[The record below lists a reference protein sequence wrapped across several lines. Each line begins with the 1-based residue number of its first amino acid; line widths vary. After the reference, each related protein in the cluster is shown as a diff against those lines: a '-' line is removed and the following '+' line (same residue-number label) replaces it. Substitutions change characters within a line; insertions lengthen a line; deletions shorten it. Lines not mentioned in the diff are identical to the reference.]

1 MLNKLIPIALTG
13 LLLAAC
19 GETSDSAKPPPPP
32 KNFTAESKGY
42 YCTMNLTEH
51 VGGKA
56 QIILESRPDEP
67 VWFSTVNQAFGFT
80 RHPGEPKDI
89 AAIYV
94 TDMGQPNSDTAWIDA
109 KTAYY
114 VIESKF
120 VSGMKTVDSVP
131 FSDLAKAEAFAKE
144 NGGRVIRFDERP
156 DEWIYK

>member
-1 MLNKLIPIALTG
+1 MLYNFLNTQKNSHLFALYGLGALQMVLYRYFIIGIPMDVIPLVETLLMCF
-13 LLLAAC
+13 LLLV
-19 GETSDSAKPPPPP
+19 
-32 KNFTAESKGY
+32 N
-42 YCTMNLTEH
+42 
-51 VGGKA
+51 V
-56 QIILESRPDEP
+56 
-67 VWFSTVNQAFGFT
+67 STVNQAFGFT

-94 TDMGQPNSDTAWIDA
+94 TDLGQPNPDNAWIDA

-144 NGGRVIRFDERP
+144 NGGRVIRFDEMP